1 MKLAFFQGC
10 NIPARIEQYS
20 TSMTAV
26 LDRLG
31 VELKILDQF
40 TCCGYPIRNV
50 DEKAYLLP
58 SVRNMAVAEREGL
71 DIMVICNCCFN
82 SLQKARLMMEKD
94 ESLKTELNAML
105 AKEGLEYTGKAEVKH
120 FLTIL
125 HQDIGLDVIKKE
137 ISLNLPEIS
146 VATLQGC
153 HVLRPREVT
162 KFDDSFVPKI
172 THELIELTGAK
183 NVVWPGGLECCGAAL
198 AGFNDDLSEELL
210 QEKITGA
217 ESAGANFI
225 MPICSYCHLQL
236 DYKQQIEN
244 TALPVLLFPQLLG
257 LCMGIKSKVLGI
269 QKNNT
274 IDSKQES
281 SLEQALEAPKQK
293 KKRKA
298 VA

>member
-31 VELKILDQF
+31 VELKIIDQF

-58 SVRNMAVAEREGL
+58 SVRNMAIAEREGL

-82 SLQKARLMMEKD
+82 SLQKAKLMMEKD
-94 ESLKTELNAML
+94 ESLKAELNVML
-105 AKEGLEYTGKAEVKH
+105 AKEGLVYTGKTEVKH

-146 VATLQGC
+146 IATLQGC

-183 NVVWPGGLECCGAAL
+183 SINWPGGLECCGAAL

-217 ESAGANFI
+217 ESVGANFI

-236 DYKQQIEN
+236 DYKQPIDN
-244 TALPVLLFPQLLG
+244 TVVPVLLFPQLLG
-257 LCMGIKSKVLGI
+257 LCMGIKSNVLGI
-269 QKNNT
+269 QRNNT

-281 SLEQALEAPKQK
+281 SLEQALQAPKQK